1 MKDVTNMFSIFIKD
15 QNSEEVEPMSK
26 LTRGLMYVYDMPY
39 RASQIC
45 FVPLDSCRTGL
56 TPEELKMCLEWREAY
71 FDFHRYAGETSHE
84 SYYTEQELQAHQKE
98 RSRALTAMCKIEGE
112 LGEPQ
117 GRFSI

>member
-1 MKDVTNMFSIFIKD
+1 MKDVNNMFSIFIKD
-15 QNSEEVEPMSK
+15 EHSEEVEPMSK

-39 RASQIC
+39 KSSQIY
-45 FVPLDSCRTGL
+45 FVPIDSYRTGL

-71 FDFHRYAGETSHE
+71 FDFHRYTSETAHE
-84 SYYTEQELQAHQKE
+84 NSYTEQELQAHQKE
-98 RSRALTAMCKIEGE
+98 RSRAFTAMCKIEGE

>member
-1 MKDVTNMFSIFIKD
+1 MKDGINMLNLLIKEEFSNEI
-15 QNSEEVEPMSK
+15 EPMSK

-39 RASQIC
+39 KASQIY
-45 FVPLDSCRTGL
+45 FVPLDSYRTGL

-71 FDFHRYAGETSHE
+71 FDFHRYTSETAHETS
-84 SYYTEQELQAHQKE
+84 YTEQELQAHQKE
-98 RSRALTAMCKIEGE
+98 RSRAFTAMCKIERE